1 MKTIH
6 NNSFGR
12 QKLKSCFFF
21 LLVYSFFSFRI
32 YNSTELVWYW
42 AILMGFYYCSEN
54 FYHQKQMI
62 STEIKMKQSVLLA
75 YWCIPYSFSFFFFSS
90 EHVFEHFNTEV
101 LCGPDR
107 HFLTNIR
114 AYFGKW
120 WNPSYLKTCW
130 LLIYMLI
137 CTGKKSR
144 IYTSSLQRLSS
155 MCIYAGCGTYRGLSL
170 LRLRISKVFEK
181 NFLIRWKRKTRC

>member
-1 MKTIH
+1 M
-6 NNSFGR
+6 
-12 QKLKSCFFF
+12 
-21 LLVYSFFSFRI
+21 
-32 YNSTELVWYW
+32 WYW
-42 AILMGFYYCSEN
+42 TILMGFYYGSEN
-54 FYHQKQMI
+54 FCHQKQMI

-75 YWCIPYSFSFFFFSS
+75 YWCIPYSFSSLFFFS

-120 WNPSYLKTCW
+120 WNPSYLKTCR

-144 IYTSSLQRLSS
+144 IYTSSLQRLSC
-155 MCIYAGCGTYRGLSL
+155 MCVYAECSTYRGLSPFRYIFL
-170 LRLRISKVFEK
+170 KYLKK
-181 NFLIRWKRKTRC
+181 N